1 MAVFLQSEVITIR
14 NTKPQDLDF
23 VLRLESD
30 EDNARFIIPWSRA
43 EHERV
48 LADADMAHLVIE
60 TTDDHGRIGYMIL
73 AGVQNENRS
82 VELVRIV
89 IAEKGF
95 GYGSEAIRLV
105 QRWAFMELGAHRL
118 WLDVKEHNIRAQ
130 HVYRALGFVVE
141 GVLRECLRGAHGY
154 ESLVVMSILEQE
166 YRDRQREL
174 ESLPGIYD
182 DA

>member
-1 MAVFLQSEVITIR
+1 MAVFLQSEITTIR

-43 EHERV
+43 EHER
-48 LADADMAHLVIE
+48 AMTDADKAHLVIE
-60 TTDDHGRIGYMIL
+60 RTDDHRRIGYMIL
-73 AGVQNENRS
+73 AGVQNLNRS
-82 VELVRIV
+82 VELIRIV

-105 QRWAFMELGAHRL
+105 QRWVFLELRAHRL

-130 HVYRALGFVVE
+130 HVYHALGFTAE
-141 GVLRECLRGAHGY
+141 GVLRECLRGADGY

-166 YRDRQREL
+166 YRGRQLEL
-174 ESLPGIYD
+174 ADTSPE
-182 DA
+182 